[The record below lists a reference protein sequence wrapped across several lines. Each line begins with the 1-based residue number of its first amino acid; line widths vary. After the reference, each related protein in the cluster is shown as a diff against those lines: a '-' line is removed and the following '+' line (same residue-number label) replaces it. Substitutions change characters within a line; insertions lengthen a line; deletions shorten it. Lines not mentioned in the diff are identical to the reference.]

1 MWPFFNCTSSAG
13 NEVEQMSSSNT
24 QWVAILGAR
33 SRHPDAWEQ
42 LTGVYCK
49 GDDPFS
55 GGGHG
60 PGSVS

>member
-1 MWPFFNCTSSAG
+1 
-13 NEVEQMSSSNT
+13 MSSSNA
-24 QWVAILGAR
+24 QVVAILGIR

-55 GGGHG
+55 GGGHDL
-60 PGSVS
+60 GSIS